1 VEPELIISDRGIAHT
16 LLIRDAS
23 RWVAH
28 RSPLRRT
35 FQRPALTSPFHPCV
49 YGSADLDF
57 ETPFR
62 LVISRPGDLRAFVLS
77 FDVIFAAAAFA
88 QEVTLTTGVAAD
100 PTHWKQT
107 VLWLTPENSA
117 PAQAGDVVTGALKYV
132 RGANNARDYTIAVTW
147 RMSSG
152 GAEERSQSFLLAA

>member
-1 VEPELIISDRGIAHT
+1 MGGAPV
-16 LLIRDAS
+16 AS
-23 RWVAH
+23 ETYI
-28 RSPLRRT
+28 L
-35 FQRPALTSPFHPCV
+35 RPALTSPFHPCA

-117 PAQAGDVVTGALKYV
+117 PAQAGDVVTGVLKYV